1 MLGPNV
7 DQKTNSSN
15 PTISG
20 LALIYQGVVETVFS
34 QSLAPIAKFN
44 NVFSEH
50 SMNNV
55 DVDMEFFVYPASV
68 WINAQKRDQIP
79 ASPRSGS

>member
-7 DQKTNSSN
+7 DQKTNSGI

-20 LALIYQGVVETVFS
+20 LALMYQGVVETVFS

-44 NVFSEH
+44 NVFSDH

-55 DVDMEFFVYPASV
+55 DMEFLLIRP
-68 WINAQKRDQIP
+68 P
-79 ASPRSGS
+79 CE